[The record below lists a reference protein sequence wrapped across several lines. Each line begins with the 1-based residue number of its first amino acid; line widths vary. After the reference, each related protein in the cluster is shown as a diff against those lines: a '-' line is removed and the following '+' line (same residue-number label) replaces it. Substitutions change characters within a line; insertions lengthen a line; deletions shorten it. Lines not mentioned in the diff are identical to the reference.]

1 MMRNTF
7 LLLAIVAMIASKAD
21 AQISY
26 PMVMSLEP
34 VAAQVGQTST
44 HQVRSRYSMFGAYDV
59 LVSGEGVTG
68 KIIPPEMTEEEK
80 AKKPELVKMQVEFTV
95 VPGAMPGVRD
105 FRIAT
110 PN

>member
-1 MMRNTF
+1 MMRNIFF
-7 LLLAIVAMIASKAD
+7 LAAIIALTASRAD
-21 AQISY
+21 AQTSS

-59 LVSGEGVTG
+59 LVSGDGVTG

-80 AKKPELVKMQVEFTV
+80 AKKRQTSK
-95 VPGAMPGVRD
+95 
-105 FRIAT
+105 
-110 PN
+110 